1 MSDTNS
7 TDGAFGQPTALD
19 NEAAAL
25 IKSMEAEFDPGP
37 GLVAADDTAPPP
49 VSDDGLAV
57 TPDVPSDAAA
67 KVAEGGEGK
76 GKPAELSE
84 FVAREIALFRREEA
98 LREKE
103 SKFQTLEQELTSLR
117 KKNLPDDVVEGL
129 RYQTTETLRALGIDP
144 DVLVKQVLAD
154 RLGDKAPEDL
164 RAEVKDAAREFETN
178 RKIRALEN
186 KLAEQERAERART
199 YFVEVQEGA
208 RAYLEAPGV
217 NEHAPTVAKVAGSN
231 KDLAFTEIMAEIQR
245 DAEFKAMRDPSAPLI
260 TYQEAATRLEKRWAT
275 YSKVFTPSQAQVQNA
290 PEPKNT
296 QTPAKTP
303 ANPQATTN
311 RPLAPWLQKQDVEE
325 DGLKAA
331 IAEYHR
337 SKA

>member
-1 MSDTNS
+1 MSDTTS

-37 GLVAADDTAPPP
+37 ELVAADDAAPPP
-49 VSDDGLAV
+49 VQEDGLQTSEP
-57 TPDVPSDAAA
+57 TPDVTAGQI
-67 KVAEGGEGK
+67 AEGGESK

-98 LREKE
+98 LRAKE
-103 SKFQTLEQELTSLR
+103 AQYQTLEQELTSLR
-117 KKNLPDDVVEGL
+117 KRNLPEDVVEGL
-129 RYQTTETLRALGIDP
+129 RYQTSETLRALGIDP
-144 DVLVKQVLAD
+144 DTLVKQVLAD

-186 KLAEQERAERART
+186 KLAEQERAERARV
-199 YFVEVQEGA
+199 YFSQVQDGA
-208 RAYLEAPGV
+208 REYLDAPGV
-217 NEHAPTVAKVAGSN
+217 NEHAPTVAKVAKSN

-260 TYQEAATRLEKRWAT
+260 TYEEAATRLEKRWST
-275 YSKVFTPSQAQVQNA
+275 YSKVFTPQVQNVQ
-290 PEPKNT
+290 EPKPT
-296 QTPAKTP
+296 QTPAKIQPT
-303 ANPQATTN
+303 PQATTN

-331 IAEYHR
+331 IAEFHR
-337 SKA
+337 SKG